1 MKPVFNSESS
11 ADKEKIM
18 HTHHTVFLI
27 LTISWMILIF
37 FMSSQP
43 APKSTKTSL
52 TVGRTICS
60 IFVPGYRDMNASDQL
75 HLARRID
82 HPVRKTA
89 HATEYAILAILL
101 MNAVTSIHGCQ
112 VSLLISV
119 DFAISDE
126 IHQYFV
132 PGRACMV
139 GDVLID
145 SCGAAAGLLIIIL
158 FRKVHG

>member
-1 MKPVFNSESS
+1 M
-11 ADKEKIM
+11 
-18 HTHHTVFLI
+18 
-27 LTISWMILIF
+27 
-37 FMSSQP
+37 
-43 APKSTKTSL
+43 
-52 TVGRTICS
+52 
-60 IFVPGYRDMNASDQL
+60 
-75 HLARRID
+75 ID